1 MEPYVKVSQK
11 YVRGMELALVAVSL
25 TIGLL
30 LMELAVRYL
39 PFGDKMGW
47 SMVPSVPERVAET
60 GVAVPGKVRILVLGD
75 SMTEWRDNTGESY
88 VRIAER
94 ILSSIQVVNLAEGG
108 TDLPSYLSNL
118 LRFGEQLRPDL
129 ILIGLYLG
137 NDLIPS
143 TAPLESASIQSALK
157 ALPAPSQE
165 LTLTRLAKRSVLLN
179 YLFRLGKIYVPALR
193 SGSFEQL
200 VRHLQAKTGTDDAY
214 VARRLSEADPA
225 LVDAARADAINGWD
239 LAFAI
244 FDPDYYGDLAAA
256 DSSTSKGKEV
266 ERALGDLRT
275 LVNAARAQNANVA
288 VVLLPPPVWVA
299 ERYWFYFKRLG
310 YRELGPISGPVPLVE
325 RVKAYLSAEG
335 VPVLDVLPALRA
347 DAESTYLEND
357 IHLNR
362 RGHYVVGRELASFLV
377 REGFVRGKA
386 PPPE

>member
-1 MEPYVKVSQK
+1 
-11 YVRGMELALVAVSL
+11 MELALVAVSL

-39 PFGDKMGW
+39 PLGDKMGW
-47 SMVPSVPERVAET
+47 SMVPSVPERVAEI
-60 GVAVPGKVRILVLGD
+60 GVAAPGKVRILVLGD

-94 ILSSIQVVNLAEGG
+94 ILSSSIQVVNLAEGG
-108 TDLPSYLSNL
+108 TDLPSYLGNL

-143 TAPLESASIQSALK
+143 TPPLETASIQSALK
-157 ALPAPSQE
+157 ALPASSQE

-193 SGSFEQL
+193 SGSFEQT

-214 VARRLSEADPA
+214 VARRLSQADPA

-239 LAFAI
+239 LAFAM

-275 LVNAARAQNANVA
+275 LISAARAQNAKVA

-299 ERYWFYFKRLG
+299 ERYRPYFKRLG
-310 YRELGPISGPVPLVE
+310 YGELGPLSGPVPLVE
-325 RVKAYLSAEG
+325 RVKAYLSSEG
-335 VPVLDVLPALRA
+335 VPALDVLPALRA
-347 DAESTYLEND
+347 EADSTYLEND
-357 IHLNR
+357 VHPNR
-362 RGHYVVGRELASFLV
+362 RGHEVVGRELASFLV
-377 REGFVRGKA
+377 REGLLQNPQQSRSHDRA
-386 PPPE
+386 LTPQ